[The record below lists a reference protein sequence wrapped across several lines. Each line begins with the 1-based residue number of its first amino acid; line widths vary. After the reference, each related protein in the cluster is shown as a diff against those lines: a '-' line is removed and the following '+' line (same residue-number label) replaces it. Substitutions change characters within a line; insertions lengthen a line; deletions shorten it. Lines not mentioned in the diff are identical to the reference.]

1 MSHVV
6 LDGNGSLKY
15 ILSLDT
21 GVSSDP
27 IRLISMPY
35 HDAMIDL
42 GVIFTHSDRHT
53 VANNATFTYL
63 MKTPASPAHIELLEV
78 SVDASASP
86 IYIDFYE
93 NAIVSAN
100 GTQEFLLN
108 NNRQSSASSTTLLY
122 MGPTI
127 TSVGDEIFHLVNSG
141 DKTTGGFVE
150 HKHRTILKPSC
161 NYLVQFQNVSGVSSV
176 LGLTI
181 QIGED

>member
-35 HDAMIDL
+35 HDAMVDL
-42 GVIFTHSDRHT
+42 GVIFTHADRHT
-53 VANNATFTYL
+53 IANNATFSYL
-63 MKTPASPAHIELLEV
+63 IKTPASPAHVELLNV
-78 SVDASASP
+78 SVDATASP
-86 IYIDFYE
+86 VYIDFYE
-93 NAIVSAN
+93 DAIVSAN

-108 NNRQSSASSTTLLY
+108 NNRQSSATSQTLLY
-122 MGPTI
+122 MSPTI
-127 TSVGDEIFHLVNSG
+127 TSVGTEIFHLVAEG
-141 DKTTGGFVE
+141 DKTTGGFVG
-150 HKHRTILKPSC
+150 HKHRVILKPSA
-161 NYLVQFQNVSGVSSV
+161 NYLLQFQNVSGVSSV
-176 LGLTI
+176 LGLTV